1 MNMQALLKQ
10 AQKMQKEINQAE
22 SKCNEQIYESSMG
35 GGGVKV
41 TVKGSMEVLSIEIE
55 KDLLNEEEKETLQDL
70 IVCTVNDALKKAENE
85 KTAVM
90 KKLTS
95 GVKMPGG
102 F

>member
-22 SKCNEQIYESSMG
+22 EKCNEQVYESSMG

-41 TVKGSMEVLSIEIE
+41 TVKGSMEVLNLEIQD
-55 KDLLNEEEKETLQDL
+55 DLLQETDKETLQDL
-70 IVCTVNDALKKAENE
+70 IVCTVNDALKKAEQE
-85 KTAVM
+85 KAAVM
-90 KKLTS
+90 KKLTG

>member
-1 MNMQALLKQ
+1 
-10 AQKMQKEINQAE
+10 
-22 SKCNEQIYESSMG
+22 MG

-90 KKLTS
+90 KKLTG